1 MKMKSLA
8 VTVATTVIAL
18 SAGLNSLH
26 AASLAEIKKRG
37 TIRVATDLGVPPY
50 ASTDANMQPQGS
62 DVDTAKKLAAD
73 LGVKL
78 EIVPVTGPNRVPFLL
93 TDKADAVISSFSI
106 TDERKKVV
114 NFSRPY
120 GALQLV
126 VAAPESVELKDAAG
140 LKGKSIGVVRGN
152 VQDTVI
158 TQSAPAGTNIMRYD
172 DDATVSAAVISGQ
185 VDAFCTNAPL
195 VKTLADRNP
204 KLKITSRYVAK
215 LLPYAIGM
223 RKQDEDLRVW
233 VNDWIAKSLKDGS
246 LGKIYEKWMKV
257 PLPDLSEFARVAD

>member
-1 MKMKSLA
+1 MNMKSFA
-8 VTVATTVIAL
+8 VTLGVSILAL
-18 SAGLNSLH
+18 AAS
-26 AASLAEIKKRG
+26 AASLNAASLEEIKKRG
-37 TIRVATDLGVPPY
+37 VIRVATDLGVPPY

-93 TDKADAVISSFSI
+93 TDKADVVISSFSI
-106 TDERKKVV
+106 TDERKKVI

-126 VAAPESVELKDAAG
+126 VAAPASVELEDTAG
-140 LKGKSIGVVRGN
+140 LKGKNIAVVRGN

-158 TQSAPAGTNIMRYD
+158 TQTAPEGTNVMRYD
-172 DDATVSAAVISGQ
+172 DDATVSAAVVSGQ

-195 VKTLADRNP
+195 AMTLAERNP
-204 KLKITSRYVAK
+204 DLKITPRFVAK
-215 LLPYAIGM
+215 VLPYAVGM
-223 RKQDEDLRVW
+223 RKQDEDLRTW
-233 VNDWIAKSLKDGS
+233 VNGWVESGLADGS
-246 LGKIYEKWMKV
+246 LGEIYEQWMKV
-257 PLPDLSEFARVAD
+257 KLPDLTEFAKVAD

>member
-1 MKMKSLA
+1 MKMKSFAVAAAATMLTLA
-8 VTVATTVIAL
+8 
-18 SAGLNSLH
+18 AGVVSLH
-26 AASLAEIKKRG
+26 AASLEEIRKRG
-37 TIRVATDLGVPPY
+37 VIRVATDLGVPPY

-62 DVDTAKKLAAD
+62 DVETAQKLADD

-93 TDKADAVISSFSI
+93 TDKADVVISSFSI
-106 TDERKKVV
+106 TEERKKVV
-114 NFSRPY
+114 NFSNPY

-126 VAAPESVELKDAAG
+126 VAAPESIELTDISG

-158 TQSAPAGTNIMRYD
+158 TETAPSGTNIMRYD

-185 VDAFCTNAPL
+185 IDAFCTNSPL
-195 VKTLADRNP
+195 VMTLAERNP
-204 KLKITSRYVAK
+204 NLKITPRFVAK
-215 LLPYAIGM
+215 LLPYAVGM
-223 RKQDEDLRVW
+223 RKQDEDLRVY
-233 VNDWIAKSLKDGS
+233 VNDWVAKGIEDGS

-257 PLPDLSEFARVAD
+257 PLPDLSEFANVAD